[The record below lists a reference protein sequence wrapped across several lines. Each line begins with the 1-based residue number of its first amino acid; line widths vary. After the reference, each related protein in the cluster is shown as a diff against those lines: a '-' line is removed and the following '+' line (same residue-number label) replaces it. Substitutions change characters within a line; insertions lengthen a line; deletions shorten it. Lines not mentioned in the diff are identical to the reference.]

1 MHVCKR
7 ASPELE
13 PYITLRLTG
22 RVLSAASQVC
32 LERLRLRH
40 LLTRLYHVTRM
51 YVYMCVGTVYSIG
64 SNSEFVL
71 TRELRVRINGHHHT
85 LHVCTGTVTTVRS
98 ARRGWWWSTQCEMA
112 SYCIRMDPSVRPRRV
127 LVGFNSLAF
136 RRL

>member
-32 LERLRLRH
+32 LERFRLRH

-71 TRELRVRINGHHHT
+71 TRSSGSGSTAIIILYMFVRYRNHRT
-85 LHVCTGTVTTVRS
+85 FS
-98 ARRGWWWSTQCEMA
+98 AKGVVVVDA
-112 SYCIRMDPSVRPRRV
+112 V
-127 LVGFNSLAF
+127 
-136 RRL
+136 

>member
-13 PYITLRLTG
+13 PYITQTHWQSPFGGQPGLSRAFAPAPLTNST
-22 RVLSAASQVC
+22 VSCYTHVC
-32 LERLRLRH
+32 I
-40 LLTRLYHVTRM
+40 
-51 YVYMCVGTVYSIG
+51 YVCGYCILHRIQFGIRFD
-64 SNSEFVL
+64 E
-71 TRELRVRINGHHHT
+71 ELRVRINGHHHT

-112 SYCIRMDPSVRPRRV
+112 SYCIRVDPSVRPRRV

-136 RRL
+136 RRR